1 LSRGKAI
8 FFIALAATVGLPG
21 LYVRFAHP
29 SLGPQVTVV
38 LAGVGI
44 MGASFLLL
52 WACDAAQSD
61 IPQTLALAVV
71 ALIAVLP
78 EYAVSMYFTWQ
89 AGKNPAGGY
98 AQYAVA
104 NMTGANRLL
113 IGVAWAAVAVICWL
127 KTRQPVRLEPERRLE
142 LRFLGLA
149 TLYAFVIPL
158 KGSLAWYDG
167 VVLLGIYGWYVA
179 VASKRPVE
187 ESEAEGPAR
196 VIMALPALPRR
207 LATAGLF
214 LFSALVIVA
223 NAAPFSE
230 GLLATGR
237 LLHINEF
244 LLVQWL
250 APIASEMP
258 EFVVALMFA
267 WRLRAGLGLGSLL
280 SSKVNQWTLLVG
292 MIPWA
297 FALATGQLGA
307 ALPMGSLQ
315 MNEILLTAAQSLL
328 AVVML
333 AGLRLTLLHGLV
345 LFVLFAAQLLSP
357 GWTHGAYAAVYVAL
371 AVGLAVARP
380 RRLANLWPGKG

>member
-1 LSRGKAI
+1 LSRGKAL
-8 FFIALAATVGLPG
+8 FFITLAVAIGLPG
-21 LYVRFAHP
+21 LYARVAHLQ
-29 SLGPQVTVV
+29 LGPQATVV

-98 AQYAVA
+98 AGYAVA

-113 IGVAWAAVAVICWL
+113 IGVAWAAIAVICWFQ
-127 KTRQPVRLEPERRLE
+127 TRRPVVMEQERHLEF
-142 LRFLGLA
+142 RFLALA

-167 VVLLGIYGWYVA
+167 LVFLGIYAWYIA
-179 VASKRPVE
+179 LARKRLVE

-196 VIMALPALPRR
+196 VIMALPIGTRR

-214 LFSALVIVA
+214 LFSAVVIVA

-230 GLLATGR
+230 GLVATGR
-237 LLHINEF
+237 LFHINEF

-267 WRLRAGLGLGSLL
+267 LRRRASLGLGSLL
-280 SSKVNQWTLLVG
+280 SSKVNQWTLLIG
-292 MIPWA
+292 MMPWCY
-297 FALATGQLGA
+297 ALAAGRLGA
-307 ALPMGSLQ
+307 VLPMGAQQ

-333 AGLRLTLLHGLV
+333 ADLELSLLDGLV
-345 LFVLFAAQLLSP
+345 LFVLFAAQLVSP
-357 GWTHGAYAAVYVAL
+357 ASTHRTWALVYVLL
-371 AVGLAVARP
+371 AVGLAAARP
-380 RRLANLWPGKG
+380 GRLRNLWPRKA